1 MNIAFLIGRLIFAGY
16 WLMAAFNHFKN
27 LDSMSEYAK
36 ARGTHLLTA
45 RGRSELLTS
54 QWAE

>member
-36 ARGTHLLTA
+36 ARGTHLLSWPWQEPGSFCCLA
-45 RGRSELLTS
+45 G
-54 QWAE
+54 